1 MVGRMNTIKAM
12 TAEEIRIGDRIVWW
26 GDVYDVDHAY
36 TDGGTTTISMGCDD
50 VPELELI
57 QRPARG
63 LVHVVVPG

>member
-1 MVGRMNTIKAM
+1 MNTIKAM
-12 TAEEIRIGDRIVWW
+12 VAEEIRIGDRIVWC

-36 TDGGTTTISMGCDD
+36 TEGDTTTISMGYDD

-63 LVHVVVPG
+63 LVHVVVSA